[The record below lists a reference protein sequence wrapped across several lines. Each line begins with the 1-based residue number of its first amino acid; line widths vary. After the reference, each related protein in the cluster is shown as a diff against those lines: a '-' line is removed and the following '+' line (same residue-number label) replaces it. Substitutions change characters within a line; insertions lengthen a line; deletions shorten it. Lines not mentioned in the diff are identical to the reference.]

1 MKRAQ
6 LGWSV
11 KLEKSPKATLRGRT
25 KPAKGRV
32 RKARGSQDW
41 PCPAH
46 YCEATW
52 ATSPVVPSEQGV
64 SIWGYCSVCGWGAA
78 GDGED
83 CPSTML
89 NWHPLLGHHGLLN
102 SAKQFFNPLILLP
115 MRIDFFPTV
124 TSLQIQ

>member
-1 MKRAQ
+1 MVSEAGEVTKGHSTGQVQAGQ
-6 LGWSV
+6 GSS
-11 KLEKSPKATLRGRT
+11 EKGQ
-25 KPAKGRV
+25 G
-32 RKARGSQDW
+32 Q

-46 YCEATW
+46 DCEATW

-83 CPSTML
+83 CPSTTL

-102 SAKQFFNPLILLP
+102 STKQFFDPLILLP